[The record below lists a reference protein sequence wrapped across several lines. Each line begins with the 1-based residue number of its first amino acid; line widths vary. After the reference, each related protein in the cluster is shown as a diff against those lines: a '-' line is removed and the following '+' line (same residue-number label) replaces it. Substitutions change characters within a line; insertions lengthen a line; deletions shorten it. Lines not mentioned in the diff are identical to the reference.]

1 MYHFLFLVE
10 EDDDLMGYDIYDS
23 KKKIKNFTIE
33 SGVYLAFSDESLYN
47 IEKEGDLI
55 NFLYKNKVLLVRKKL
70 VLERKL

>member
-1 MYHFLFLVE
+1 MYHFLFLVK

-23 KKKIKNFTIE
+23 KKKIRNFTIE

-47 IEKEGDLI
+47 IGKEGDLI

>member
-1 MYHFLFLVE
+1 MYHFLFLVK

-23 KKKIKNFTIE
+23 KKKIRNFTIE

-47 IEKEGDLI
+47 TGKEGDLI
-55 NFLYKNKVLLVRKKL
+55 SFLYKNKVLLVRKKL